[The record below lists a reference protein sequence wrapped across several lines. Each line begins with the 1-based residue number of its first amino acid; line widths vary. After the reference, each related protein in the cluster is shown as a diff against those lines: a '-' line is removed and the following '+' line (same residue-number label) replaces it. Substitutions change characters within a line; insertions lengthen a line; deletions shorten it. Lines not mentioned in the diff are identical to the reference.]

1 MPFKKITRKSG
12 PKPVGCLQPLCS
24 SSACNE
30 MIVSQHLFFSG
41 IPAFIAYYVVLNPR
55 WAGGRYGQECVWFN
69 KNQKMTLFSVAISLK
84 LNIPL
89 HCVSVNKSIC
99 SNTAVEGLRV
109 FLELGIDGL

>member
-84 LNIPL
+84 FPL
-89 HCVSVNKSIC
+89 HCVSLNKSSC
-99 SNTAVEGLRV
+99 RYPAVEGLTV
-109 FLELGIDGL
+109 FLELVSDGS